1 MCAVHDMRR
10 NKTVDEAGDYADN
23 HNSGDEKTCQN
34 ICRYRRREA
43 GAGEVL
49 FRVREHAIEGGE
61 KLLDISY
68 E

>member
-1 MCAVHDMRR
+1 VE
-10 NKTVDEAGDYADN
+10 EAGDYADN
-23 HNSGDEKTCQN
+23 HNSSDEKTRQN

-49 FRVREHAIEGGE
+49 FRVGEHAIEGGE